1 MSLLKKIL
9 SFALPLLMMI
19 AFVKFPTSATEIL
32 TNCPPPEPTTRVTI
46 HKVVGTS
53 EFTLKDHNGS
63 QLSTQQI
70 ASLGTNAVEN
80 NTGVEFTIWKVPAGT
95 VVTSLN
101 DKDVQYLNNTYKT
114 VSPKVVQA
122 GNVFSIENGTY
133 YVRETK
139 HPATLKSSSGVPFIM
154 ELPALNVNSN
164 GYLSDLHLYPKN
176 VIENDMPEIDKDVQ
190 TKDNDHASYDVG
202 ASFDYL
208 IYPKVPKGIESYTKF
223 EIRDTLD
230 SRLDYLDSI
239 TVTYNGVTFLQ
250 RTDYNI
256 SQSNSGTAGGNF
268 TLAFT
273 QAGLKKLADKRPA
286 NETLKDLEIKFKARI
301 NNTATMGE
309 NIYNNAT
316 LIYNNGYNSC
326 DQTKDVPDI
335 KRPEVHTGGR
345 QFIKVDNITQTYL
358 EALKTATF
366 VVKNSENKYMK
377 TDQGKVS
384 WVQNLSDATKISLNP
399 NDGSFE
405 VTGLAY
411 GNNGEEST
419 YSLVEVDVPV
429 GYIKMNDFS
438 FKISASSYGN
448 KTSISDNTK
457 VTNVK
462 KPNIPQTG
470 GIGSIIFLAAGLLI
484 MGSAVVAL
492 KRKKKLEN

>member
-1 MSLLKKIL
+1 MSLLKKFL
-9 SFALPLLMMI
+9 SFLLPLLMMI
-19 AFVKFPTSATEIL
+19 AFVKLPTSATEIL

-70 ASLGTNAVEN
+70 AALGTNAVEN

-101 DKDVQYLNNTYKT
+101 DKTVDYLNNTYKT
-114 VSPKVVQA
+114 VSPKVLQA
-122 GNVFSIENGTY
+122 GREYSIENGTY

-164 GYLSDLHLYPKN
+164 EYLSKLHLYPKN

-190 TKDNDHASYDVG
+190 TKGNDNASYDVG
-202 ASFDYL
+202 ADFYYL

-230 SRLDYLDSI
+230 SKLDYLDSI
-239 TVTYNGVTFLQ
+239 TVTYNGITLSNV
-250 RTDYNI
+250 RDYTLT
-256 SQSNSGTAGGNF
+256 QSKRGTAGGNF

-273 QAGLKKLADKRPA
+273 QEGLQKLAVNRPA
-286 NETLKDLEIKFKARI
+286 TETLKDLEIRFKARI
-301 NNTATMGE
+301 NNTATMGVK
-309 NIYNNAT
+309 IYNNAK
-316 LIYNNGYNSC
+316 LVYNNGYNSC
-326 DQTKDVPDI
+326 EKDVPDFN
-335 KRPEVHTGGR
+335 RPEVHTGGR

-377 TDQGKVS
+377 TDQDNVS
-384 WVQNLSDATKISLNP
+384 WVQNILNATKISLNP
-399 NDGSFE
+399 ADGSFE
-405 VTGLAY
+405 VKGLAY
-411 GNNGEEST
+411 GNKGEEFT

-429 GYIKMNDFS
+429 GYIKMNDFN
-438 FKISASSYGN
+438 FNISASSYGDGA
-448 KTSISDNTK
+448 SISDNTK
-457 VTNVK
+457 VTNTK
-462 KPNIPQTG
+462 QPNIPQTG

>member
-1 MSLLKKIL
+1 MSLSKKIL
-9 SFALPLLMMI
+9 SFLLPLLLLI
-19 AFVKFPTSATEIL
+19 SFIKLPASATEISA
-32 TNCPPPEPTTRVTI
+32 NCPPPEPTTRVTI

-70 ASLGTNAVEN
+70 AALGTNAVEN

-95 VVTSLN
+95 LVTNLN
-101 DKDVQYLNNTYKT
+101 DKTVDYLNNTYKT
-114 VSPKVVQA
+114 VSPKVLQA
-122 GNVFSIENGTY
+122 GREYSIENGTY

-154 ELPALNVNSN
+154 ELPALNANSN

-202 ASFDYL
+202 ADFYYL
-208 IYPKVPKGIESYTKF
+208 IYPKVPKGIESYEVFK
-223 EIRDTLD
+223 IVDTLD
-230 SRLDYLDSI
+230 SKLDYLDGI
-239 TVTYNGVTFLQ
+239 QVTYNGVTFSKGD
-250 RTDYNI
+250 DYLLN
-256 SQSNSGTAGGNF
+256 QNTRGF
-268 TLAFT
+268 TLTFKP
-273 QAGLKKLADKRPA
+273 AGLQKLANNRPA
-286 NETLKDLEIKFKARI
+286 TETLKDLEIKYRARI

-326 DQTKDVPDI
+326 EKDVPDF

-384 WVQNLSDATKISLNP
+384 WVANISDATKISLNP

-411 GNNGEEST
+411 GKNGEEFT

>member
-1 MSLLKKIL
+1 MSLSKKIL
-9 SFALPLLMMI
+9 SFLLPLLMLI
-19 AFVKFPTSATEIL
+19 SFIKLPASATEVSA
-32 TNCPPPEPTTRVTI
+32 NCLPPEPTTRVTI

-53 EFTLKDHNGS
+53 EFTLRDHNGS

-70 ASLGTNAVEN
+70 AALGTNAVEN

-95 VVTSLN
+95 LVTDLN
-101 DKDVQYLNNTYKT
+101 GKEINELNSIYTT
-114 VSPKVVQA
+114 ARPQVVQA
-122 GNVFSIENGTY
+122 GREYSIVNGTY

-230 SRLDYLDSI
+230 SKLDYLDSI
-239 TVTYNGVTFLQ
+239 TVTYNNITLSKGS
-250 RTDYNI
+250 DYTLT
-256 SQSNSGTAGGNF
+256 QSNSGTAGGNF
-268 TLAFT
+268 TLTFT
-273 QAGLKKLADKRPA
+273 ATGLQKLAKNRPGT
-286 NETLKDLEIKFKARI
+286 ETLKDLEIKYRARI

-326 DQTKDVPDI
+326 EKDVPDI

-358 EALKTATF
+358 EDLKTATF

-377 TDQGKVS
+377 VYQGKVS
-384 WVQNLSDATKISLNP
+384 WVPNISDAAKISLNP
-399 NDGSFE
+399 TDGSFE

-411 GNNGEEST
+411 GNNGEEFT

-438 FKISASSYGN
+438 FKISASSYGDG
-448 KTSISDNTK
+448 TSIYDNTK
-457 VTNVK
+457 VTNTK

>member
-1 MSLLKKIL
+1 MSLSKKFL
-9 SFALPLLMMI
+9 SFLLPLLMLI
-19 AFVKFPTSATEIL
+19 SFIKLPASATEVSA
-32 TNCPPPEPTTRVTI
+32 NCWPPVQTTEVTI

-53 EFTLKDHNGS
+53 EFTLRNHNGS
-63 QLSTQQI
+63 LLNPQEI
-70 ASLGTNAVEN
+70 AALGTNAVEN

-95 VVTSLN
+95 LVADLN
-101 DKDVQYLNNTYKT
+101 GKEINELNSIYKS
-114 VSPKVVQA
+114 VNPKVVKA

-154 ELPALNVNSN
+154 ELPALNVTSN
-164 GYLSDLHLYPKN
+164 EYLSKLHLYPKN

-190 TKDNDHASYDVG
+190 TKGNDNASYYVG
-202 ASFDYL
+202 ADFDYF

-223 EIRDTLD
+223 EISDTLD

-239 TVTYNGVTFLQ
+239 TVTYNNITLSKGS
-250 RTDYNI
+250 DYTLT
-256 SQSNSGTAGGNF
+256 QSNSGTSGGNF
-268 TLAFT
+268 TLAFKPS
-273 QAGLKKLADKRPA
+273 GLQKLAKNRPVT
-286 NETLKDLEIKFKARI
+286 ETLKDLEIKFKARI
-301 NNTATMGE
+301 NTTAIMGV

-316 LIYNNGYNSC
+316 LTYNNGYLAC
-326 DQTKDVPDI
+326 DQKKDVPLGN
-335 KRPEVHTGGR
+335 RPEVHTGGR

-384 WVQNLSDATKISLNP
+384 WVENISNATKISLNP
-399 NDGSFE
+399 ADGSFE

-411 GNNGEEST
+411 GKNGEEFT

-438 FKISASSYGN
+438 FKINASSYGD

-457 VTNVK
+457 VTNTK
-462 KPNIPQTG
+462 QPNIPQTG

-492 KRKKKLEN
+492 KIKKKLEN

>member
-1 MSLLKKIL
+1 MSLSKKFL
-9 SFALPLLMMI
+9 SFLLPLLMMI
-19 AFVKFPTSATEIL
+19 AFVKLPTSATEIL

-70 ASLGTNAVEN
+70 AALGTNAVEN

-95 VVTSLN
+95 LVTNLN
-101 DKDVQYLNNTYKT
+101 DKTVDYLNNTYKT

-122 GNVFSIENGTY
+122 GSVFSIENGTY

-154 ELPALNVNSN
+154 ELPAINVNNN

-190 TKDNDHASYDVG
+190 TKNNDHASYDVG
-202 ASFDYL
+202 ADFDYL

-230 SRLDYLDSI
+230 SKLDYLDSI
-239 TVTYNGVTFLQ
+239 TVTYNGVTFSQ
-250 RTDYNI
+250 TADYSL
-256 SQSNSGTAGGNF
+256 SQNYRGF
-268 TLAFT
+268 TLTFT
-273 QAGLKKLADKRPA
+273 STGLQKLAKNRPTT
-286 NETLKDLEIKFKARI
+286 ETLKDLEIKYRARI
-301 NNTATMGE
+301 NNAATMGE

-316 LIYNNGYNSC
+316 LIYNNGYIEC
-326 DQTKDVPDI
+326 DESKDVPTI

-358 EALKTATF
+358 EDLKTATF
-366 VVKNSENKYMK
+366 AVKNSENKYMK
-377 TDQGKVS
+377 TYQGKIS
-384 WVQNLSDATKISLNP
+384 WVQNISDATKISLNP

-448 KTSISDNTK
+448 RTSISDNTK

-470 GIGSIIFLAAGLLI
+470 GIGSIIFLAAGLLL

>member
-1 MSLLKKIL
+1 MSLSKKLL
-9 SFALPLLMMI
+9 SFVLPLLMMI
-19 AFVKFPTSATEIL
+19 AFVKLPTSATEIL

-63 QLSTQQI
+63 QLNREQI
-70 ASLGTNAVEN
+70 AALGTNAVEN

-95 VVTSLN
+95 LVTNLN
-101 DKDVQYLNNTYKT
+101 SKDITELNNIYKE

-122 GNVFSIENGTY
+122 GNVFSIDNGTY

-230 SRLDYLDSI
+230 SKLDYLDSI
-239 TVTYNGVTFLQ
+239 TVTYNGVTFNKGN
-250 RTDYNI
+250 DYLLN
-256 SQSNSGTAGGNF
+256 QNTRGF
-268 TLAFT
+268 TLTFT
-273 QAGLKKLADKRPA
+273 VTGLQKLAKNRPA
-286 NETLKDLEIKFKARI
+286 TETLKDLEIKYRARI

-326 DQTKDVPDI
+326 EKDVPDI

-358 EALKTATF
+358 EDLKTATF

-377 TDQGKVS
+377 VYQGKVS
-384 WVQNLSDATKISLNP
+384 WVPNISDATKISLNP
-399 NDGSFE
+399 TDGSFE

-411 GNNGEEST
+411 GNNGEEFT

-438 FKISASSYGN
+438 FKISASSYGDG
-448 KTSISDNTK
+448 TSIYDNTK
-457 VTNVK
+457 VTNTK

>member
-1 MSLLKKIL
+1 MSLSKKLL
-9 SFALPLLMMI
+9 SFVLPLLMMI
-19 AFVKFPTSATEIL
+19 AFVKLPTSATEIS

-46 HKVVGTS
+46 HKVVGSS

-63 QLSTQQI
+63 QLNREQI
-70 ASLGTNAVEN
+70 AALGTNAVEN

-114 VSPKVVQA
+114 ASPKVVQA
-122 GNVFSIENGTY
+122 GSVFSIENGTY

-190 TKDNDHASYDVG
+190 TKNNDHASYDVG
-202 ASFDYL
+202 ANFDYL

-230 SRLDYLDSI
+230 SKLDYLDSI
-239 TVTYNGVTFLQ
+239 TVTYNGVPFYKGD
-250 RTDYNI
+250 DYLLN
-256 SQSNSGTAGGNF
+256 QNYRGF
-268 TLAFT
+268 TLTFT
-273 QAGLKKLADKRPA
+273 STGLQKLAKNRPA
-286 NETLKDLEIKFKARI
+286 TETLKDLEIKYRARI

-326 DQTKDVPDI
+326 EKDVPDI
-335 KRPEVHTGGR
+335 NRPEVHTGGR

-377 TDQGKVS
+377 TNQGKVS
-384 WVQNLSDATKISLNP
+384 WVPNISDATKISLNP

-411 GNNGEEST
+411 GNNGEEFT

-438 FKISASSYGN
+438 FKINASSYGD
-448 KTSISDNTK
+448 KASISDNTK
-457 VTNVK
+457 VTNTK
-462 KPNIPQTG
+462 QPNIPQTG